1 MAYQTNPVFEYF
13 NDSDRLT
20 AVAGADLTGKTFV
33 KLAASKDPQVP
44 AVVPCAAGDRPF
56 GVAQC
61 DKKKGEKVT
70 VYRRGVVSVT
80 AGAAITAGKIA
91 TAGANGKA
99 AASTDNTGYGFVLA
113 DTANGDDAAVA
124 LAL

>member
-1 MAYQTNPVFEYF
+1 MAYQSNPVFEYF

-20 AVAGADLTGKTFV
+20 ALAGADLTGKTFV
-33 KLAASKDPQVP
+33 KLAASTDPQVP

-56 GVAQC
+56 GVAGW
-61 DKKKGEKVT
+61 DVKNGEKVT

-80 AGAAITAGKIA
+80 AGATITAGKII
-91 TAGANGKA
+91 TAGASGKA
-99 AASTDNTGYGFVLA
+99 AASADNVGYGFAIA
-113 DTANGDDAAVA
+113 DAANGEDVAVA

>member
-20 AVAGADLTGKTFV
+20 CVAGADLTGKTFV
-33 KLAASKDPQVP
+33 KLAASKNPQVP

-61 DKKKGEKVT
+61 DKKNGEKVT

-80 AGAAITAGKIA
+80 AGASLTAGAIA
-91 TAGANGKA
+91 AAGANGKA
-99 AASTDNTGYGFVLA
+99 AASSDATGYGFVLA
-113 DTANGDDAAVA
+113 DTNNGDDAAVA

>member
-1 MAYQTNPVFEYF
+1 MAYQKNPVFEYF

-20 AVAGADLTGKTFV
+20 CLAGAALTGKTLV
-33 KLAASKDPQVP
+33 KLAASKDPQCP
-44 AVVPCAAGDRPF
+44 SVVPCAAGDRPF

-61 DKKKGEKVT
+61 DKNNGEKVT

-80 AGAAITAGKIA
+80 AGAAITAGQLI
-91 TAGANGKA
+91 TAGASAKA
-99 AASTDNTGYGFVLA
+99 AASADNTGYGFALA
-113 DTANGDDAAVA
+113 DAANGEDVAVA

>member
-1 MAYQTNPVFEYF
+1 MAYQSNPVFEYF

-20 AVAGADLTGKTFV
+20 CVAGADLTGKTFV
-33 KLAASKDPQVP
+33 KLAASKNPQVP

-61 DKKKGEKVT
+61 DKKNGEKVT

-80 AGAAITAGKIA
+80 AGASLTAGAIA
-91 TAGANGKA
+91 AAGANGKA
-99 AASTDNTGYGFVLA
+99 AASSDTTGYGFVLA
-113 DTANGDDAAVA
+113 DTNNGDDAAVA

>member
-1 MAYQTNPVFEYF
+1 MAYQKNPVFEYF

-20 AVAGADLTGKTFV
+20 CVAGAAIVGKTFV
-33 KLAASKDPQVP
+33 KLAASSDPQEPRVVP
-44 AVVPCAAGDRPF
+44 AAAGDRPF

-61 DKKKGEKVT
+61 DVKNGEPVT

-80 AGAAITAGKIA
+80 AGAALA
-91 TAGANGKA
+91 AGAVAVAGADGKA
-99 AASTDNTGYGFVLA
+99 AASVDTNGYGTVLA
-113 DTANGDDAAVA
+113 DAANGADAAVA

>member
-1 MAYQTNPVFEYF
+1 MAYQSNPVFEYF

-20 AVAGADLTGKTFV
+20 CVAGADLTGKTFV
-33 KLAASKDPQVP
+33 KLAASKNPQVP

-61 DKKKGEKVT
+61 DKKNGEKVT

-80 AGAAITAGKIA
+80 AGASLTAGAIA
-91 TAGANGKA
+91 AAGANGKA
-99 AASTDNTGYGFVLA
+99 AASSDTTGYGFVIA
-113 DTANGDDAAVA
+113 DTNNGDDAAVA

>member
-20 AVAGADLTGKTFV
+20 CVAGADLTGKTFV
-33 KLAASKDPQVP
+33 KLAASKNPQVP
-44 AVVPCAAGDRPF
+44 TVVPCAAGDRPF

-61 DKKKGEKVT
+61 DKKNGEKVT

-80 AGAAITAGKIA
+80 AGAALTAGKLA

>member
-1 MAYQTNPVFEYF
+1 MAYQTNPVFEFF

-20 AVAGADLTGKTFV
+20 CAAGADLTGKTFV

-44 AVVPCAAGDRPF
+44 TVVPCAAGDRPF

-80 AGAAITAGKIA
+80 ASAALTAGKIA

>member
-1 MAYQTNPVFEYF
+1 MAYQSNPVFEYF

-20 AVAGADLTGKTFV
+20 CLAGEDLVGKTFV
-33 KLAASKDPQVP
+33 KLAPSTNPQVP

-80 AGAAITAGKIA
+80 AGAALTAGKIA
-91 TAGANGKA
+91 AAGANGKA